1 MFFVCINFH
10 WIPLIYAGSCLN
22 KLFTKKCFYS
32 QGFNHWFNIFIWYIS
47 FAQDGWSKT
56 SRETILFIMVTANKS
71 FEKSF
76 QKKVLK
82 FPTKKV
88 PGIKTQDFISSDI
101 FSNDLR
107 KFGLFS
113 KFFISRFFFPE
124 TFFSGLS
131 YKDSKFLPLKNVGHP
146 VLEWIKP
153 VLCLKYLYIY
163 FRIIQENVQ
172 SLELNCLENL

>member
-88 PGIKTQDFISSDI
+88 PGIKTQDFISSFI

-113 KFFISRFFFPE
+113 KFFISRFFFQKL
-124 TFFSGLS
+124 FSR
-131 YKDSKFLPLKNVGHP
+131 DFLTK
-146 VLEWIKP
+146 
-153 VLCLKYLYIY
+153 
-163 FRIIQENVQ
+163 IQNF
-172 SLELNCLENL
+172 SPWKMLDTRF